1 MNTTL
6 SECLVPQAKSK
17 IKAGNGLD
25 KGTYC
30 FFTSSPIQS
39 KYLDE
44 YQYDSEALIFG
55 TGGNASVHYCD
66 KPFSTSTDCLVM
78 YGKEDINLKMIYY
91 YLKGNIHLLQN
102 GFKGAGLQHISK
114 GYILNMPISFPSHK
128 EQAEI
133 VKTFDMITV
142 VESLLNR
149 KLVWM
154 DEIVKS
160 RFVEMFGDPVD
171 NNRGWSTQSLED
183 VCTAIVDC
191 PHSTPS
197 YTCENTG
204 FMCIRTSIVKK
215 NRILWDEIEYIPKD
229 EFIQRIKRRKPQK
242 GDVVYTREGAILG
255 IAAIIDRDCDV
266 ALGQRSMLLSPD
278 NSVCTPEFLSV
289 AMNFDSFLHKV
300 TEGVSGSASPHINVS
315 DIRTYRIMM
324 PPIALQQAF
333 AAFVADVDKS
343 KLAVTKCLKKAEYL
357 KSALMQIYF
366 G

>member
-25 KGTYC
+25 KGSYC

-55 TGGNASVHYCD
+55 TGGNASVHYCN

-114 GYILNMPISFPSHK
+114 SYILNIPIRFPSYK

-160 RFVEMFGDPVD
+160 RFVEMFGYDIKDCDESEQVKEIANVRVGIVIQPTQYYTSDEGTGVKAFRSANVRPFMIND
-171 NNRGWSTQSLED
+171 NDWVYFDQESHSRMSKTHIHSNEVLIVRSGANLGQSCVVPDEYEGSN
-183 VCTAIVDC
+183 AID
-191 PHSTPS
+191 
-197 YTCENTG
+197 
-204 FMCIRTSIVKK
+204 ILIVKVDEEK
-215 NRILWDEIEYIPKD
+215 VLPVFFCAFVNFPMGRMQILD
-229 EFIQRIKRRKPQK
+229 
-242 GDVVYTREGAILG
+242 
-255 IAAIIDRDCDV
+255 
-266 ALGQRSMLLSPD
+266 GQRGGAQKHL
-278 NSVCTPEFLSV
+278 NV
-289 AMNFDSFLHKV
+289 
-300 TEGVSGSASPHINVS
+300 GVFEKA
-315 DIRTYRIMM
+315 RIPI
-324 PPIALQQAF
+324 PPIERQRE
-333 AAFVADVDKS
+333 FVSFVEIVDKS

-357 KSALMQIYF
+357 KSALMQKYF